1 MVTKRR
7 FLIMTVMMFVLL
19 FMFQFSQVMKENGN
33 EYDENQYVS
42 ATELSAD
49 DTWEMPEEGTNETE
63 YVILIGKRES
73 AIGKNIAWWCT
84 YTKRSLVVYN
94 SLSDCPDSKLRG
106 AQLVLL
112 VSAYIDYDQDVK
124 NLISLAK
131 EGVSQMFC
139 DLPYASV
146 IEENQELKV
155 LLGIEEVRA
164 RQVELDG
171 MNLFS
176 GFLLGGQ
183 AIYRAES
190 EEEKK
195 ERQDLDLFVPWY
207 LTGSGCKTYMVG
219 MLSDQEV
226 KNEQLPALI
235 WRASIGEGKVF
246 AVNGDYMSDCTG
258 IGLLDAVMTELKSYE
273 IYPVI
278 NAQNLAVA
286 NFPGLAAENTEKMK
300 QLYSRDQIAV
310 FRDILWPG
318 LCSMIERNKL
328 KMTCYLSPQFDYTD
342 KNEPQEEQLIFYLKQ
357 MKEKGA
363 EAALTTE
370 YVKGNSLQDKV
381 SRDNKFFDKT
391 GSSYHYNAVYI
402 PSRQILE
409 VEELANTERYG
420 KMQTIVSNDLEKDP
434 VVSYKTNSMTLQ
446 SATSTGISHT
456 YSEDLRMKSLQT
468 ALGYSNV
475 VWDLNQ
481 ISWPE
486 KAEERWEI
494 LFEKFSSNID
504 TYWKKF
510 DMFDKTTVSESDRR
524 IRNFLALDFKEE
536 REGDTIHLQVEKNQ
550 EEVWFILRTHGE
562 EIISVTGGQ
571 YENIEED
578 AYLIGTSE
586 EKLAIKM
593 KQKGSLY
600 YTVE

>member
-49 DTWEMPEEGTNETE
+49 DTWEMLQDSANETK
-63 YVILIGKRES
+63 YAVLIGKRES
-73 AIGKNIAWWCT
+73 AIGKHIAWWCT
-84 YTKRSLVVYN
+84 YTKRTLLVYN
-94 SLSDCPDSKLRG
+94 RLSDCPDNQLRG

-112 VSAYIDYDQDVK
+112 VSAYIDYDQDVET
-124 NLISLAK
+124 LISLAK
-131 EGVSQMFC
+131 DGVSQMFC
-139 DLPYASV
+139 DLPAASV
-146 IEENQELKV
+146 IEGNQELRE

-164 RQVELDG
+164 EQVELDG
-171 MNLFS
+171 VNLFS

-195 ERQDLDLFVPWY
+195 ERQDLDLYVPWY
-207 LTGSGCKTYMVG
+207 LTGNGCKTYMVG

-235 WRASIGEGKVF
+235 WRASVGAGKVF
-246 AVNGDYMSDCTG
+246 AVNGDYMSESTG

-357 MKEKGA
+357 MKEKRA
-363 EAALTTE
+363 EAGLTSE
-370 YVKGNSLQDKV
+370 YVKGSSLKDKL
-381 SRDNKFFDKT
+381 SRDDEFFDKT
-391 GSSYHYNAVYI
+391 GSRYHYNAIYI
-402 PSRQILE
+402 PSCQILE

-420 KMQTIVSNDLEKDP
+420 KMQTIVSNDLGKDP

-446 SATSTGISHT
+446 SVTSTGISHT

-510 DMFDKTTVSESDRR
+510 DMFDKTTASESDRR

-536 REGDTIHLQVEKNQ
+536 REGDTIHLQIEKNQ

-562 EIISVTGGQ
+562 EIISVTGGR

-578 AYLIGTSE
+578 AYLIGTSK
-586 EKLAIKM
+586 EKLAIKI
-593 KQKGSLY
+593 KEKGSLY

>member
-49 DTWEMPEEGTNETE
+49 DTWEIPEEGTNETE

-84 YTKRSLVVYN
+84 YTKRSLLVYN
-94 SLSDCPDSKLRG
+94 SLSECPDSKIRG
-106 AQLVLL
+106 AQIVLL

-124 NLISLAK
+124 NLITLAK
-131 EGVSQMFC
+131 EGVSQIFC

-146 IEENQELKV
+146 IEENQELKE

-164 RQVELDG
+164 SQVELDG

-190 EEEKK
+190 EEEKM
-195 ERQDLDLFVPWY
+195 ERQDLDLYVPWY

-219 MLSDQEV
+219 MLSDQEI

-363 EAALTTE
+363 EAGLTTE

-402 PSRQILE
+402 PTRQILE

-504 TYWKKF
+504 TYWKQF
-510 DMFDKTTVSESDRR
+510 DMFDKTTASESDRR

-536 REGDTIHLQVEKNQ
+536 REGDTIYLQVEKNQ
-550 EEVWFILRTHGE
+550 DEVWFILRTHGE
-562 EIISVTGGQ
+562 EIVSVTGGQ

-578 AYLIGTSE
+578 AYLICTSE

>member
-195 ERQDLDLFVPWY
+195 ERQNLDLFVPWY

-226 KNEQLPALI
+226 KNEQ
-235 WRASIGEGKVF
+235 
-246 AVNGDYMSDCTG
+246 
-258 IGLLDAVMTELKSYE
+258 
-273 IYPVI
+273 
-278 NAQNLAVA
+278 
-286 NFPGLAAENTEKMK
+286 
-300 QLYSRDQIAV
+300 
-310 FRDILWPG
+310 
-318 LCSMIERNKL
+318 
-328 KMTCYLSPQFDYTD
+328 
-342 KNEPQEEQLIFYLKQ
+342 
-357 MKEKGA
+357 
-363 EAALTTE
+363 
-370 YVKGNSLQDKV
+370 
-381 SRDNKFFDKT
+381 
-391 GSSYHYNAVYI
+391 
-402 PSRQILE
+402 
-409 VEELANTERYG
+409 
-420 KMQTIVSNDLEKDP
+420 
-434 VVSYKTNSMTLQ
+434 
-446 SATSTGISHT
+446 
-456 YSEDLRMKSLQT
+456 
-468 ALGYSNV
+468 
-475 VWDLNQ
+475 
-481 ISWPE
+481 
-486 KAEERWEI
+486 
-494 LFEKFSSNID
+494 
-504 TYWKKF
+504 
-510 DMFDKTTVSESDRR
+510 
-524 IRNFLALDFKEE
+524 
-536 REGDTIHLQVEKNQ
+536 
-550 EEVWFILRTHGE
+550 
-562 EIISVTGGQ
+562 
-571 YENIEED
+571 
-578 AYLIGTSE
+578 
-586 EKLAIKM
+586 
-593 KQKGSLY
+593 
-600 YTVE
+600 

>member
-146 IEENQELKV
+146 IEENQELKE

-190 EEEKK
+190 EEEKR
-195 ERQDLDLFVPWY
+195 ERQDLDLYVPWY

-235 WRASIGEGKVF
+235 WRASVGEGKVF

-363 EAALTTE
+363 EAGLTTE

-391 GSSYHYNAVYI
+391 GSSYYYNAVYI

-504 TYWKKF
+504 TYWKQF

-550 EEVWFILRTHGE
+550 DEVWFILRTHGE
-562 EIISVTGGQ
+562 EIVSVTGGQ

-578 AYLIGTSE
+578 AYLICTSE

-600 YTVE
+600 YTIE

>member
-49 DTWEMPEEGTNETE
+49 DTWEIPEEGTNETE

-84 YTKRSLVVYN
+84 YTKRSLLVYN
-94 SLSDCPDSKLRG
+94 SLSECPDSKLRG
-106 AQLVLL
+106 AQIVLL

-124 NLISLAK
+124 NLITLAK

-146 IEENQELKV
+146 IEENQELKE

-164 RQVELDG
+164 SQVELDG

-190 EEEKK
+190 EEEKM
-195 ERQDLDLFVPWY
+195 ERQDLDLYVPWY

-219 MLSDQEV
+219 MLSDQEI

-363 EAALTTE
+363 EAGLTTE

-391 GSSYHYNAVYI
+391 GSKYQYNAVYV
-402 PSRQILE
+402 PNQQIQE

-504 TYWKKF
+504 TYWKQF
-510 DMFDKTTVSESDRR
+510 DMFDKTTASESDRR

-536 REGDTIHLQVEKNQ
+536 REGDTIYLQVEKNQ
-550 EEVWFILRTHGE
+550 DEVWFILRTHGE
-562 EIISVTGGQ
+562 EIVSVTGGQ

-578 AYLIGTSE
+578 AYLICTSE

>member
-409 VEELANTERYG
+409 VEELANTKRYG

-504 TYWKKF
+504 TYWKQF
-510 DMFDKTTVSESDRR
+510 DMFDKTTASESDRR

-536 REGDTIHLQVEKNQ
+536 REGDTIYLQVEKNQ
-550 EEVWFILRTHGE
+550 DEVWFILRTHGE
-562 EIISVTGGQ
+562 EIVSVTGGR

-578 AYLIGTSE
+578 AYLICTSE

>member
-494 LFEKFSSNID
+494 LFEKFSSNIN
-504 TYWKKF
+504 TYWKQF

>member
-49 DTWEMPEEGTNETE
+49 DTWEIPEEGTNETE

-84 YTKRSLVVYN
+84 YTKRSLLVYN
-94 SLSDCPDSKLRG
+94 SLSECPDSKLRG
-106 AQLVLL
+106 AQIVLL

-124 NLISLAK
+124 NLITLAK

-146 IEENQELKV
+146 IEENQELKE

-164 RQVELDG
+164 SQVELDG

-190 EEEKK
+190 EEEKM
-195 ERQDLDLFVPWY
+195 ERQDLDLYVPWY

-219 MLSDQEV
+219 MLSDQEI

-363 EAALTTE
+363 EAGLTTE

-402 PSRQILE
+402 PTRQILE

-504 TYWKKF
+504 TYWKQF
-510 DMFDKTTVSESDRR
+510 DMFDKTTASESDRR

-536 REGDTIHLQVEKNQ
+536 REGDTIYLQVEKNQ
-550 EEVWFILRTHGE
+550 DEVWFILRTHGE
-562 EIISVTGGQ
+562 EIVSVTGGQ

-578 AYLIGTSE
+578 AYLICTSE

>member
-446 SATSTGISHT
+446 SVTSTGISHT

-504 TYWKKF
+504 TYWKQF
-510 DMFDKTTVSESDRR
+510 DMFDKTTASESDRR

-536 REGDTIHLQVEKNQ
+536 REGDTIYLQVEKNQ
-550 EEVWFILRTHGE
+550 DEVWFILRTHGE
-562 EIISVTGGQ
+562 EIVSVTGGR

-578 AYLIGTSE
+578 AYLICTSE

>member
-494 LFEKFSSNID
+494 LFEKFSSNIN
-504 TYWKKF
+504 TYWKQF

-550 EEVWFILRTHGE
+550 DEVWFILRTHGE
-562 EIISVTGGQ
+562 EIVSVTGGQ

-578 AYLIGTSE
+578 AYLICTSE